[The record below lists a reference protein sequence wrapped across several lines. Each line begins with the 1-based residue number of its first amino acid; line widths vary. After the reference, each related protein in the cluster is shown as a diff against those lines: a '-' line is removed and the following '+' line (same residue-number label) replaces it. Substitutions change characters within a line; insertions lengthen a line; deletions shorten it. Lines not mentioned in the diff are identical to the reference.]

1 MSLLRDEP
9 TLSQATSSSREVF
22 GTTTCQRCSRCWAA
36 EDGSAEGWSLQ
47 SSESKSLRSVCVCVV
62 GHASERSEGS
72 SQCPVVM
79 KQTGTGTCS

>member
-47 SSESKSLRSVCVCVV
+47 SSESKSLRSVCVCVWW
-62 GHASERSEGS
+62 GT
-72 SQCPVVM
+72 PV
-79 KQTGTGTCS
+79 KGLKGAPSAQWL